1 MLYLLAEGVIQSLIQ
16 VRASTISG
24 GVLAENKGFK
34 FVRQLVSVVLPVF
47 NAGPY
52 LRSAVMSILDQTH
65 RDLELIAI
73 DDGSTDHSLQ
83 VLEGIQ
89 RHDPRLIIV
98 SRENKGLIATLNQGI
113 LIARG
118 EFVARMDADDISL
131 PQRLE
136 LQLQKFQETPE
147 LALCGAYH
155 YVIAGPNS
163 VADPSVPVPSF
174 TDRQISVISCFYAPF
189 SHPSAVFNRR
199 VLPAGDLRYDTEYP
213 HAEDMELFG
222 RIGRRH
228 RVHAV
233 PRRLLAIRR
242 YGESVMTRHYRSMR
256 HTHYRIVREN
266 LLPFEVD
273 ARPLESLADEGD
285 SDGESVVRNAARC
298 LLEIRRRGEALS
310 DEADRQ
316 AYGVGYDNLV
326 RHAFDTALERYG
338 FGAARNLLLEAAAM
352 GILRRREVLLLKY
365 GGWLPKRTW
374 SMLHSV
380 DRLVNRNRCVP
391 LHSILPVPD
400 QADGSTPDGTRR
412 MERA

>member
-1 MLYLLAEGVIQSLIQ
+1 
-16 VRASTISG
+16 
-24 GVLAENKGFK
+24 
-34 FVRQLVSVVLPVF
+34 VRQLVSVVLPVF

-73 DDGSTDHSLQ
+73 DDGSTDRSLEI
-83 VLEGIQ
+83 LEGI
-89 RHDPRLIIV
+89 RRRDPRLIIV
-98 SRENKGLIATLNQGI
+98 SRENQGLIATLNQGM

-136 LQLQKFQETPE
+136 LQLQRFQETPE

-155 YVIAGPNS
+155 YVIAGPNL
-163 VADPSVPVPSF
+163 VADPTVRVPSF

-199 VLPAGDLRYDTEYP
+199 VLPPGDLRYDTEYP

-222 RIGRRH
+222 RIGRRY

-233 PRRLLAIRR
+233 PQRLLAIRR
-242 YGESVMTRHYRSMR
+242 YGESVMTRHHRTMR

-266 LLPFEVD
+266 LLAFGVD
-273 ARPLESLADEGD
+273 ARPLEALAQEGD
-285 SDGESVVRNAARC
+285 GDDEVVVRNAARC
-298 LLEIRRRGEALS
+298 LLEIRRRGEAVS
-310 DEADRQ
+310 DEADRR
-316 AYGVGYDNLV
+316 AYEVGYDNLL

-338 FGAARNLLLEAAAM
+338 LSAARNLLSEAAAM
-352 GILRRREVLLLKY
+352 GSLRRREVLLLKY
-365 GGWLPKRTW
+365 GGWLPSRTW
-374 SMLHSV
+374 NALHSL
-380 DRLVNRNRCVP
+380 DRLVYRNRCVP
-391 LHSILPVPD
+391 LHSILPGPD
-400 QADGSTPDGTRR
+400 RPDGNTLSRTCR